1 MGGNKCLNHKAYVKQ
16 IQAGHTTW
24 CVKVIMVVPAGFSQ
38 WLLSC
43 GLWLHTWQQSNLLA
57 WNTVATVAISN
68 TKLLQVKLSGRKSAR
83 AYEYC
88 TRYSYAAP
96 SWYLPQSGEPK
107 PSLPSS
113 LNTTSTQLAALL
125 SQPSSKQKSPS
136 DGI

>member
-68 TKLLQVKLSGRKSAR
+68 TKLLQVKLSGRKSAHAVMR
-83 AYEYC
+83 IEEDPLSTAQDTHMLHLPGIC
-88 TRYSYAAP
+88 P
-96 SWYLPQSGEPK
+96 SQENPNPHCL
-107 PSLPSS
+107 
-113 LNTTSTQLAALL
+113 LA
-125 SQPSSKQKSPS
+125 
-136 DGI
+136 